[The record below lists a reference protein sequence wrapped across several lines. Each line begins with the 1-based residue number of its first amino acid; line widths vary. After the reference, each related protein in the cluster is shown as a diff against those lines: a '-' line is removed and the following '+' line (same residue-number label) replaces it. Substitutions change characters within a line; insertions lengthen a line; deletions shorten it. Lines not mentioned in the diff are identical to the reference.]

1 MEKKMYIILEW
12 NAWWLI
18 VAGLVAAFGFGAWH
32 QLALVG
38 MLTPLWVGMHHDN
51 YPMENPRNVLFRI
64 INYFLDFL
72 LIRVYV
78 RGIRRFNLFNP
89 LSYAYLIC
97 VGLVIHNYEFVV
109 DIIDVF
115 RDLKNLKP

>member
-1 MEKKMYIILEW
+1 MEKKIYILLEW

-51 YPMENPRNVLFRI
+51 YPMEVPGNVLFRI
-64 INYFLDFL
+64 ICYFLDFL
-72 LIRVYV
+72 LIQVYV
-78 RGIRRFNLFNP
+78 RGKRRFNLFNP
-89 LSYAYLIC
+89 LGYVIIIC
-97 VGLVIHNYEFVV
+97 IGIPVMFRGFVAGFINAV
-109 DIIDVF
+109 
-115 RDLKNLKP
+115 RNLKEMEL